1 MADRTAVYV
10 DGKSTIPQTRA
21 AVTVEWEYVDGKSGG
36 VAVDE
41 HTASGLSIPVAM
53 RHYLNMG
60 NN

>member
-21 AVTVEWEYVDGKSGG
+21 AVTVEWAYVDGKSGG

-41 HTASGLSIPVAM
+41 YVAASGLPISVAM
-53 RHYLNMG
+53 MHYEG
-60 NN
+60 